1 MTLAPSLAN
10 ATKCFLKYASSKRCA
25 SRHFSRCCTIV
36 FALWSGSSIK
46 SRNMKC
52 GSQFFFVSHLRYTI
66 SIVLDLR
73 LFYTSVKLYDPLS
86 VLHCNRGA
94 NQFQCQSHSHFVS
107 PIIHND
113 QKMACYSVPSSK
125 QYGTQT
131 RWPSCRMCSYCHTHF
146 LKSSFFC
153 IILNAL
159 SSNMSIR
166 PLMFLNLLVKMKV
179 CVK

>member
-10 ATKCFLKYASSKRCA
+10 ATKYFLKYASSKRCA

-36 FALWSGSSIK
+36 FALWSRSSIK
-46 SRNMKC
+46 SRNISC
-52 GSQFFFVSHLRYTI
+52 LRYTI
-66 SIVLDLR
+66 SVVLDLR
-73 LFYTSVKLYDPLS
+73 LFYASVKLYDPLS
-86 VLHCNRGA
+86 VLHMCCNRSA
-94 NQFQCQSHSHFVS
+94 NQFQCQSHSHFGS

-125 QYGTQT
+125 QYGTQS

-179 CVK
+179 RVK